1 MATTIKPRLSA
12 VPNPISD
19 ALIDGFV
26 DAREGRYCNAY
37 PVGSDCWRAYEQ
49 SYCDEAAAGAVRV
62 RIAGGEPIHAIEADL
77 DAREQGRLSAFEAE
91 CDMAERKPG
100 WVERLLRI
108 IGIA

>member
-1 MATTIKPRLSA
+1 MQTTNRPRLSP

-49 SYCDEAAAGAVRV
+49 SYCDECTAGAIRV
-62 RIAGGEPIHAIEADL
+62 RIAGGEPIHAIEADH
-77 DAREQGRLSAFEAE
+77 DAAE
-91 CDMAERKPG
+91 PQPKRVG
-100 WVERLLRI
+100 WFTWLMCLVCRNFART
-108 IGIA
+108 GSRRA